1 MKDKCNI
8 AFYTSSRP
16 IPTVGGIERAT
27 ITTASSLKSIGHVVY
42 SIYKRS
48 SGLKN
53 DVFEDEYCIQEQ
65 QDEVSQIAT
74 FIGVKKI
81 DVVIIQ
87 GAFDMVSVFQK
98 ATTEYPC
105 KIITAYHFEPIWDK
119 RFVDFSRFCSVFHR
133 QKSLR
138 NLLRL
143 LAFPYLKVRH
153 LLVTHKSFREG
164 FRFSDKIVL
173 LSKGYTSSF
182 LKYVGCENDE
192 KISIIP
198 NALPSD
204 MPNYSFQAQMKE
216 KTLLIVARLDEV
228 QKRIGLALEMWKDI
242 NPLAVELGWSLMIV
256 GDGEARL
263 KYENY
268 IRKYQLKNVSL
279 EGRQEPWDY
288 YKRASVFLMTSRSE
302 GWGIT
307 LLEAQKFGVVPV
319 CYNTFAAAADVI
331 DDKVSGFLIDEGNK
345 QQYKDAVLSLMHD
358 AEMRERM
365 ALDGIEHVKCFS
377 QRNIGAKWNQLITKV
392 IDKNREVAL

>member
-1 MKDKCNI
+1 MKERHNI
-8 AFYTSSRP
+8 LLYTTSQP
-16 IPTVGGIERAT
+16 VPTRGGIEHAT
-27 ITTASSLKSIGHVVY
+27 ITTAHLLHSCGHKVY
-42 SIYKRS
+42 SIYK
-48 SGLKN
+48 GEPLGEIV
-53 DVFEDEYCIQEQ
+53 DVFNGEYSLQPHNLVC
-65 QDEVSQIAT
+65 QISDY
-74 FIGVKKI
+74 IREKKI

-87 GAFDMVSVFQK
+87 SAFGMVKPFKK
-98 ATTEYPC
+98 AIGDGVC

-119 RFVDFSRFCSVFHR
+119 RFVDLSRFCSVFHR
-133 QKSLR
+133 QKSLG
-138 NLLRL
+138 NFFRL

-204 MPNYSFQAQMKE
+204 MPNYSFQARMKE
-216 KTLLIVARLDEV
+216 KILLIVARLDEV

-242 NPLAVELGWSLMIV
+242 NPIAVELGWSLMIV

-268 IRKYQLKNVSL
+268 IRRYQLKNVSL
-279 EGRQEPWDY
+279 EGRQEPWGY

-319 CYNTFAAAADVI
+319 CYNTFAAAADII
-331 DDKVSGFLIDEGNK
+331 DDKVSGFLIQEGDK
-345 QQYKDAVLSLMHD
+345 QQYKEAVLSLMHD

-365 ALDGIEHVKCFS
+365 AFAGIEHVEKFS
-377 QRNIGAKWNQLITKV
+377 PEVVAKKWDNLCYSV
-392 IDKNREVAL
+392 IDR